1 MNRVFISYARGDQSV
16 AARLLSEVQH
26 VSFEGWMDTADLAG
40 GEAFSASIRDAL
52 RRSSAVVVLISPR
65 SLDSKWVQFEI
76 GAAEALGKR
85 IIPVII
91 EGKDIESSIPDAL
104 WGITWLDARDKSVSE
119 VAREIEE
126 ALK

>member
-104 WGITWLDARDKSVSE
+104 WGVTWLDARDKSLSE

-126 ALK
+126 VLK

>member
-104 WGITWLDARDKSVSE
+104 WGVTWLDARDKSVSE

>member
-104 WGITWLDARDKSVSE
+104 WGVTWLDARDKSVSE
-119 VAREIEE
+119 VAREIEK

>member
-104 WGITWLDARDKSVSE
+104 WGVTWLDARDKSISE